1 MRGDQAIG
9 APDLACFFSK
19 SHAPQS
25 VHIFKPAFSQNNM
38 SALHFFFRFGR
49 TVLVGA
55 PNLAMANSP
64 KDLGLLAGTF
74 LVGLGALEMMLHAFG
89 L

>member
-1 MRGDQAIG
+1 MRRSRFIFLYR
-9 APDLACFFSK
+9 PCHETTCPLFIFSLGLIDEFWLE
-19 SHAPQS
+19 P
-25 VHIFKPAFSQNNM
+25 
-38 SALHFFFRFGR
+38 L
-49 TVLVGA
+49 
-55 PNLAMANSP
+55 NLTMANSP

>member
-1 MRGDQAIG
+1 
-9 APDLACFFSK
+9 
-19 SHAPQS
+19 
-25 VHIFKPAFSQNNM
+25 M
-38 SALHFFFRFGR
+38 SALYFFFRFGQ

-55 PNLAMANSP
+55 PNRAMANST

>member
-1 MRGDQAIG
+1 LLEDQAIG
-9 APDLACFFSK
+9 APGLVCCFSK
-19 SHAPQS
+19 SPAPQS
-25 VHIFKPAFSQNNM
+25 IHISKSALSRNNM
-38 SALHFFFRFGR
+38 SALHFFFRFDP

-74 LVGLGALEMMLHAFG
+74 LVGLGALEMVLHAFG

>member
-1 MRGDQAIG
+1 
-9 APDLACFFSK
+9 
-19 SHAPQS
+19 
-25 VHIFKPAFSQNNM
+25 M
-38 SALHFFFRFGR
+38 SALYFFFRFVPA
-49 TVLVGA
+49 VLVGA
-55 PNLAMANSP
+55 SNLAMANSP

>member
-1 MRGDQAIG
+1 MRGDQALE
-9 APDLACFFSK
+9 APELVFCFSK
-19 SHAPQS
+19 SPAPQL
-25 VHIFKPAFSQNNM
+25 VHILKSALSRNNM
-38 SALHFFFRFGR
+38 PDLHFFFRFAP
-49 TVLVGA
+49 TDLVGA
-55 PNLAMANSP
+55 PSLAMANSP

>member
-1 MRGDQAIG
+1 M
-9 APDLACFFSK
+9 P
-19 SHAPQS
+19 
-25 VHIFKPAFSQNNM
+25 
-38 SALHFFFRFGR
+38 ALHFFFRFDP
-49 TVLVGA
+49 TVLIGA
-55 PNLAMANSP
+55 PSLAMANSP

>member
-1 MRGDQAIG
+1 
-9 APDLACFFSK
+9 
-19 SHAPQS
+19 
-25 VHIFKPAFSQNNM
+25 M
-38 SALHFFFRFGR
+38 SALSFFFRFGR
-49 TVLVGA
+49 IDLVGA

-74 LVGLGALEMMLHAFG
+74 LVGLGALEMILHAFG

>member
-1 MRGDQAIG
+1 
-9 APDLACFFSK
+9 
-19 SHAPQS
+19 
-25 VHIFKPAFSQNNM
+25 M
-38 SALHFFFRFGR
+38 SALYFFFRFAPA
-49 TVLVGA
+49 VLVGA

>member
-1 MRGDQAIG
+1 MGT
-9 APDLACFFSK
+9 PDLVCCFSK
-19 SHAPQS
+19 SPVPQW
-25 VHIFKPAFSQNNM
+25 VHIFKPALSRNNM
-38 SALHFFFRFGR
+38 SALYFFFRFAQA
-49 TVLVGA
+49 VLVGA

>member
-1 MRGDQAIG
+1 MRGDQARG
-9 APDLACFFSK
+9 KPGLVCCLLK
-19 SHAPQS
+19 SPAPQS
-25 VHIFKPAFSQNNM
+25 VHIFKPALSRNNM
-38 SALHFFFRFGR
+38 SALYFFFRFAQA
-49 TVLVGA
+49 VLVGA

>member
-1 MRGDQAIG
+1 
-9 APDLACFFSK
+9 
-19 SHAPQS
+19 
-25 VHIFKPAFSQNNM
+25 M
-38 SALHFFFRFGR
+38 SALHFFFRFGP

-55 PNLAMANSP
+55 PSLAMANSP

>member
-1 MRGDQAIG
+1 
-9 APDLACFFSK
+9 
-19 SHAPQS
+19 
-25 VHIFKPAFSQNNM
+25 M

-49 TVLVGA
+49 AVLVGA
-55 PNLAMANSP
+55 PSLAMANSP

-74 LVGLGALEMMLHAFG
+74 LVGLGALEMMLYAFG